1 VPFLIQKYII
11 WKKTKQIEEIW
22 VIIGVVM
29 KRKIDY
35 EKLLKEIDLNPYPE
49 CPEHLIRVDGTEG
62 IICDREG
69 LQYIVADPFVRAVEY
84 LYDLN
89 IRTESCGQNWKDEI
103 GISCEYSTLSEKN
116 KQIVDDY
123 LKQKGLELTR
133 PNPHSPNV
141 RFRISVAVDM
151 EHDTVA
157 SAEKKLAEEIKR
169 LGLVRQDVLF
179 GGKPK
184 KQAIIET
191 IDRYSERK
199 MKWNGESFETVIVP
213 TLTEQEALELLKEQG
228 RVITEDEVWYS
239 EELYHKHLDYI
250 KEQKQKETDLIKE

>member
-1 VPFLIQKYII
+1 
-11 WKKTKQIEEIW
+11 
-22 VIIGVVM
+22 M

-35 EKLLKEIDLNPYPE
+35 EKLLKEIDLEPFPE
-49 CPEHLIRVDGTEG
+49 CPEHLMRIGGTEG
-62 IICDREG
+62 MICDREG

-89 IRTESCGQNWKDEI
+89 IRTESCGQIYQEI
-103 GISCEYSTLSEKN
+103 GISCDYSTLSERN

-123 LKQKGLELTR
+123 LKQKGLELAM
-133 PNPHSPNV
+133 PNSHHSNP

-157 SAEKKLAEEIKR
+157 SAEKKLAEEIKK

-179 GGKPK
+179 GRKSK
-184 KQAIIET
+184 NKAIREVIET
-191 IDRYSERK
+191 SSKRT
-199 MKWNGESFETVIVP
+199 MKWNGESFETVVVP
-213 TLTEQEALELLKEQG
+213 TLSEKEALDELKEIG
-228 RVITEDEVWYS
+228 RVITEDEVWVS

-250 KEQKQKETDLIKE
+250 KEQRQKTNTDLIKE